1 MPYRFQDGD
10 RQGGREVRQF
20 NKLLGANLRDVRKSS
35 GWSLADVTAETHGEF
50 KGSVLGAYER
60 GERAMTV
67 ERLSRLC
74 EFYGVHPISVIP
86 HA

>member
-1 MPYRFQDGD
+1 VSEFN
-10 RQGGREVRQF
+10 RQ
-20 NKLLGANLRDVRKSS
+20 LGANLRDVRKSS
-35 GWSLADVTAETHGEF
+35 GWSLRDVTTETHNDF
-50 KGSVLGAYER
+50 KTSVLGAYER

-67 ERLSRLC
+67 ERLSQLC